1 MTATGTTA
9 RVLSH
14 LSSDCWFPLACTMNE
29 NLVQFIPNLFG
40 FVLGLIWTA
49 MYPFKAA
56 PVDSLRRQWRAQT
69 SIAAAAMIMG
79 AATVRARPHVSSSI
93 AAAVGVLMC
102 TYPLQSMGRAYA
114 DRNPGLM
121 GSPAMNGAMFA
132 CTASWVV
139 HASPLV
145 EYDVFVLTAN
155 GAGALVQGC
164 ALLLRVVIARG
175 GGGGTVGGGEYAE
188 LL

>member
-1 MTATGTTA
+1 MK
-9 RVLSH
+9 
-14 LSSDCWFPLACTMNE
+14 

-56 PVDSLRRQWRAQT
+56 PVDSLRRQWKAQT
-69 SIAAAAMIMG
+69 SIAAATMILG
-79 AATVRARPHVSSSI
+79 AATVRTSPHVSSAI
-93 AAAVGVLMC
+93 AAAVGVLMS

-132 CTASWVV
+132 CTTSWVI

-164 ALLLRVVIARG
+164 ALLLRVAIARG
-175 GGGGTVGGGEYAE
+175 GGGGTAGGGEYEE
-188 LL
+188 LLP